1 MLTIKN
7 WNKKRKWGYKKY
19 HQLQCRCG
27 RRMRI
32 YWEKKEIEWFARW
45 CQQCVD
51 PFDLLANIAIN
62 GSYEFWLLLWNCIVV
77 CTGLFIVKVALFCK
91 CSWHHPIAL
100 ANCKF
105 LHHLVYQLFVCNF
118 IRKVNLDFINFWCN
132 KNLEIVQI
140 WFLER
145 STKIVSCLFAISKVL
160 YLWPCSTAI
169 LNS

>member
-62 GSYEFWLLLWNCIVV
+62 GAYEFWLLLWNCIVV

-100 ANCKF
+100 AKWKS
-105 LHHLVYQLFVCNF
+105 LHHTMLQKLSKCEVKAWLCWNLMILPPLRFYLKSNFSKFKQSKNVFWQL
-118 IRKVNLDFINFWCN
+118 
-132 KNLEIVQI
+132 
-140 WFLER
+140 
-145 STKIVSCLFAISKVL
+145 
-160 YLWPCSTAI
+160 
-169 LNS
+169 